1 MIRSGKTSRYLT
13 RNQVLKKL
21 KIKLSMFRRLCIIK
35 GIYPREPERRP
46 KGNIK
51 LFYDTKEITSL
62 MHDPLLQKFRE
73 IRSSIKKIKRA
84 HSKGEFELA
93 DKIINRIPA
102 YRLDHLIRE
111 RYPTFLDALRD
122 IDDCLKMINLFAT
135 LPADKNTLISPKDI
149 EKCRIIV
156 LEFQAYVIYTFSLH
170 QAFLTVKGIFHQAE
184 IMGQAV
190 TWVEPHRLGQVIP
203 GDVDFRV
210 MSTFIE
216 FNIVLMQFVN
226 FRLYHEIG
234 IKQPHILDLRNRGN
248 IACLDSIIY
257 NIFHEN
263 RTVIET
269 KTRFKSKNHSING
282 ESNIPRELD
291 QLRAYTNSLTR
302 REEIEQTKQGHN
314 HKYGGKNKK
323 KTFSNND
330 YFINIKVQQSR
341 PNTNIEQCD
350 NLTAPL
356 EFDYSH
362 CESTNCKSI
371 FMGMVFYLS
380 REVPY
385 EQLSFIIKAFGG
397 KTVLDHPSFP
407 ISIKPD
413 SVTYYV
419 VDRPLQNY
427 KRDNMKLIQP
437 QWIIDSINFNMLV
450 PINLYAPG
458 MVLPPHLC
466 PFANQEEEEFS
477 QNCFE
482 SIKKS
487 YAAAA
492 SKHYKSRNLDGLT
505 SK

>member
-1 MIRSGKTSRYLT
+1 
-13 RNQVLKKL
+13 
-21 KIKLSMFRRLCIIK
+21 
-35 GIYPREPERRP
+35 
-46 KGNIK
+46 
-51 LFYDTKEITSL
+51 
-62 MHDPLLQKFRE
+62 
-73 IRSSIKKIKRA
+73 
-84 HSKGEFELA
+84 
-93 DKIINRIPA
+93 
-102 YRLDHLIRE
+102 
-111 RYPTFLDALRD
+111 
-122 IDDCLKMINLFAT
+122 
-135 LPADKNTLISPKDI
+135 
-149 EKCRIIV
+149 
-156 LEFQAYVIYTFSLH
+156 
-170 QAFLTVKGIFHQAE
+170 
-184 IMGQAV
+184 
-190 TWVEPHRLGQVIP
+190 VIP

-234 IKQPHILDLRNRGN
+234 IKQPHILDLRTRGN
-248 IACLDSIIY
+248 TACLDSIIY
-257 NIFHEN
+257 NIFREN

-269 KTRFKSKNHSING
+269 KTRFKFKNHSING

-291 QLRAYTNSLTR
+291 QLRAYTNPLTR
-302 REEIEQTKQGHN
+302 REEIEQIKQGHN

-330 YFINIKVQQSR
+330 YSINTKVQQSR

-350 NLTAPL
+350 DLTASF

-466 PFANQEEEEFS
+466 PFVNQEEEEFS
-477 QNCFE
+477 RDCFE

-492 SKHYKSRNLDGLT
+492 SKHYKSRNLDCLT
-505 SK
+505 SKENIDEKRRLSSLEMIYLSSTSINSGKSKFNLEKKLTKYYLQNKNAKINQLKFNERKEIEYINKAENLKTKAPMKKFSARILLKN